1 MRVFA
6 LLAAV
11 LLLACTD
18 CMALELQKCWPQC
31 DADLSLPVFKAGPAG
46 ARVSLSLPLTAS
58 DLASRAAAGD
68 LSPAASTLPRS
79 DPSGL
84 TLKHARPEL
93 SWRGDEYRG
102 AVRLY
107 GNKVRFKMQSLD
119 QAQQLQFTVKPDEV
133 KLQLQWRFN

>member
-18 CMALELQKCWPQC
+18 CMALDLQKCWPQC

-58 DLASRAAAGD
+58 NLASRAAAGD
-68 LSPAASTLPRS
+68 LSPAASTLPRR

-84 TLKHARPEL
+84 TLKHPTFR
-93 SWRGDEYRG
+93 
-102 AVRLY
+102 
-107 GNKVRFKMQSLD
+107 
-119 QAQQLQFTVKPDEV
+119 T
-133 KLQLQWRFN
+133 